1 MFHRVFACENTN
13 MLWKTIMENHGGTK
27 DVANERYHVH
37 IDKLNCFKQFNHEDA
52 DAMYSRLNVLV

>member
-1 MFHRVFACENTN
+1 
-13 MLWKTIMENHGGTK
+13 MENHGGTK